1 MSYRPV
7 SRGFVVIDPNG
18 MPLLEASQ
26 QGRYALVFLSQADVI
41 RYRERVTEVRK
52 AAKQDYAI
60 AAMPMH
66 RIQRLLNQEEVG
78 FCVIQNWDAVAA

>member
-1 MSYRPV
+1 
-7 SRGFVVIDPNG
+7 

-41 RYRERVTEVRK
+41 RYRERVTEIRQ

-66 RIQRLLNQEEVG
+66 RIQRLLSQEKVG
-78 FCVIQNWDAVAA
+78 FCVIQNWDAIAA

>member
-41 RYRERVTEVRK
+41 RYRERITELRK

-66 RIQRLLNQEEVG
+66 RIQRLLSEEKVG
-78 FCVIQNWDAVAA
+78 FCVIQNWDAIAA

>member
-41 RYRERVTEVRK
+41 RYRERITELRK

-60 AAMPMH
+60 AALPMH
-66 RIQRLLNQEEVG
+66 RIQRLLSEEKVG
-78 FCVIQNWDAVAA
+78 FCVIQNWDAIAA

>member
-41 RYRERVTEVRK
+41 RYRERVTEIRQ

-66 RIQRLLNQEEVG
+66 RIQRLLSQEKVG
-78 FCVIQNWDAVAA
+78 FCVIQNWDAIAA

>member
-26 QGRYALVFLSQADVI
+26 QGRYALVFLSQADVV

-66 RIQRLLNQEEVG
+66 RIQRLLSEEKVG
-78 FCVIQNWDAVAA
+78 FCVIQNWDAIAA